1 MTPRRLIL
9 QAAALFREHGVP
21 DPVYDAAELLSY
33 VTKQPPLLL
42 RLDDD
47 TEVAG
52 SQEETFRSL
61 CSRRAARIPLQHLL
75 GTAWFFGREFA
86 VSPDALI
93 PRPETELL
101 IHRAKALVSELISS
115 VGCAALDLCCGSGCI
130 AVTLVLETRFVVTA
144 SDISKPALEL
154 TKRNALR
161 HSAVVKTA
169 CSDLLDG
176 FLQPDSERFALIVSN
191 PPYIPSDV
199 CDNLQP
205 EVMRDPRL
213 ALDGGADGLDFYRR
227 IAADAPN
234 TLLPGGVLLLE
245 IGSDQG
251 EAVRSLLSAAGFG
264 NIRVFKDDA
273 GLDRAV
279 EAHLPHSLQE

>member
-1 MTPRRLIL
+1 MAGKSVGTLIKEARTKAGL
-9 QAAALFREHGVP
+9 TQ
-21 DPVYDAAELLSY
+21 AELA
-33 VTKQPPLLL
+33 KK
-42 RLDDD
+42 
-47 TEVAG
+47 AG
-52 SQEETFRSL
+52 
-61 CSRRAARIPLQHLL
+61 C
-75 GTAWFFGREFA
+75 
-86 VSPDALI
+86 
-93 PRPETELL
+93 
-101 IHRAKALVSELISS
+101 
-115 VGCAALDLCCGSGCI
+115 
-130 AVTLVLETRFVVTA
+130 TA

-176 FLQPDSERFALIVSN
+176 FLQQDSERFALIVSN

-251 EAVRSLLSAAGFG
+251 EAVRNILSAAGFG